1 MRSNQ
6 AKTSE
11 VKAMT
16 SSESKDDKTPTA
28 DAILGMI
35 DHALLHPTLTD
46 AQIRAELE
54 VLRKHKLA
62 SVCIKPYWVSMCAKF
77 LADTGIATGTVI
89 GFPHGSPVPGIKA
102 AEARQAFAD
111 GAQDV
116 DMVVNVGKV
125 LSGDWAFVRDD
136 VRSVLEVTRERGGVI
151 KVIFETDYLDQ
162 GGGNGGG
169 KGDADKIRLCEICSE
184 MGVDFVKTST
194 GFGFVKQADGG
205 FATHG
210 ARDADLILMR
220 RHCPP
225 SVGVK
230 ASGGI
235 RSLDDVLRVIK
246 LGVTRIGTSS
256 TLAIYKSAVEKVG
269 ESAVIA
275 ESTVGSLGY

>member
-1 MRSNQ
+1 
-6 AKTSE
+6 
-11 VKAMT
+11 MT
-16 SSESKDDKTPTA
+16 SSESTDGKTPTP

-46 AQIRAELE
+46 AQIRAELA
-54 VLRKHKLA
+54 LLSKHKLA
-62 SVCIKPYWVSMCAKF
+62 SVCIKPYAVPMAVEM
-77 LADTGIATGTVI
+77 LAGTETRTGTVI
-89 GFPHGSPVPGIKA
+89 GFPHGSPVPSLKA

-111 GAQDV
+111 GAHDV

-136 VRSVLEVTRERGGVI
+136 VQSVLEVTRERGGVI
-151 KVIFETDYLDQ
+151 KVIFETDYLTE
-162 GGGNGGG
+162 
-169 KGDADKIRLCEICSE
+169 DADKIRLCEICSE
-184 MGVDFVKTST
+184 LGVDFVKTST

-205 FATHG
+205 FSTRG

-235 RSLDDVLRVIK
+235 RTLDDVLRVIR

-256 TLAIYKSAVEKVG
+256 TLAIYKSAVEKMG
-269 ESAVIA
+269 GSAVIA
-275 ESTVGSLGY
+275 ESTVATLGY